1 MEGLFFAISSARAIL
16 GPVSDMLMGAMNDKY
31 NTNCPECR
39 DSYGHFCDT
48 VMVNNDINGG
58 GATATRCVSVQ
69 EECNL
74 YLDNQQQSC
83 PTTCLQCPSWVATDP
98 STFWY
103 LLMIAGIAAPLC
115 VWIFLPFLRGTRVRD
130 ENCYGLLQVSKARLL
145 GICGAPDDAD
155 DYEESVRH
163 LRRRQCR
170 QVYGHLENQS
180 SSTTNMMMTKNE
192 MDVELT

>member
-1 MEGLFFAISSARAIL
+1 MITTTTAAALLFNAYLSKRSAIYI
-16 GPVSDMLMGAMNDKY
+16 
-31 NTNCPECR
+31 
-39 DSYGHFCDT
+39 
-48 VMVNNDINGG
+48 
-58 GATATRCVSVQ
+58 
-69 EECNL
+69 

-103 LLMIAGIAAPLC
+103 LLMIAGIAAPMC

-130 ENCYGLLQVSKARLL
+130 DSCYGLLRVSKARLL

-163 LRRRQCR
+163 LHRPSSRSTSLWAS
-170 QVYGHLENQS
+170 LENES
-180 SSTTNMMMTKNE
+180 SSTTNMMAKNE
-192 MDVELT
+192 IETDVELT

>member
-1 MEGLFFAISSARAIL
+1 MRYYIFFFLLLYIYMNYE
-16 GPVSDMLMGAMNDKY
+16 VSTMY
-31 NTNCPECR
+31 TE
-39 DSYGHFCDT
+39 H
-48 VMVNNDINGG
+48 
-58 GATATRCVSVQ
+58 
-69 EECNL
+69 
-74 YLDNQQQSC
+74 QQQSC

-130 ENCYGLLQVSKARLL
+130 DSCYGLLRVSKARLL

-163 LRRRQCR
+163 LRLRRQGR

-180 SSTTNMMMTKNE
+180 SSTSPNMMAENE